1 MGETMRRVVVLTLI
15 ASFGNIPFAFAG
27 ENLLSVASRVVR
39 QAASPQSPAAPRTAA
54 MTSAQ
59 RSWAMAQ
66 EQPAV
71 STSGLKKRTKVLILL
86 GAAAGV
92 AATMYTIDHK
102 VEDNTPS
109 SLGIRED

>member
-15 ASFGNIPFAFAG
+15 ASLGNVPFAFAG
-27 ENLLSVASRVVR
+27 ENLRSVAARVVR
-39 QAASPQSPAAPRTAA
+39 QAVSPPPAAAPRSAV
-54 MTSAQ
+54 MTTAQ
-59 RSWAMAQ
+59 RSWALAQ

-71 STSGLKKRTKVLILL
+71 ATSGLKKRTKVMILL
-86 GAAAGV
+86 GAAVGV
-92 AATMYTIDHK
+92 VATMYAIDHR